1 MEVLMCS
8 PFMRKEANRYFW
20 LVKGHLI
27 PKVES
32 DKIVE
37 GYYNSYFKRLW
48 NNESQC
54 LDAYEKGFEAAYKI
68 REAEV
73 ISDELDNVAVL
84 GYD

>member
-1 MEVLMCS
+1 MCS
-8 PFMRKEANRYFW
+8 PFVRKEANRYFW

-27 PKVES
+27 PKVEP
-32 DKIVE
+32 DEVVE

-48 NNESQC
+48 NDESGC
-54 LDAYEKGFEAAYKI
+54 LEIYERGFETAYAV

-73 ISDELDNVAVL
+73 LDEERSYVAVL

>member
-1 MEVLMCS
+1 MCS
-8 PFMRKEANRYFW
+8 PFVRKEANRYFW

-27 PKVES
+27 PKQES
-32 DKIVE
+32 DEIVE

-54 LDAYEKGFEAAYKI
+54 LDVYERGFEAAYAA

-73 ISDELDNVAVL
+73 LDEERSYVAVL
-84 GYD
+84 GGHYD